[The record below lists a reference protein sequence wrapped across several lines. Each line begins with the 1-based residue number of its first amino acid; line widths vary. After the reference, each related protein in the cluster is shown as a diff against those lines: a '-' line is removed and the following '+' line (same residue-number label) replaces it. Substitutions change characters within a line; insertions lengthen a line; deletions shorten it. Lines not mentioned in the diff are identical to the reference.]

1 MKTEICERL
10 GIEFPIFAF
19 SHCRDVVA
27 AVSRAGGLGVLGAVA
42 YSPEQLE
49 LELKWI
55 DEHVDGK
62 PYGVDTVI
70 PAKYIGKDQGDITK
84 EQLDQMITPAH
95 RKWINDLL
103 DRNGVPPL
111 PDDVEE
117 IEGLLGW
124 SASGGRAHFEVAMNH
139 PIALIAN
146 ALGPPPEDIISQA
159 HDKGVM
165 VAALC
170 GTVRQAIKQKTAGV
184 DIVIASGY
192 EAGGHTGEIGSMV
205 LLPQVVD
212 AVAPTPVLGAG
223 GIGSGRQMAAAM
235 AMGAA
240 GVWDRLDL
248 AHHRGVRLDSI
259 ARRQA
264 IGRRFD
270 RDGALALHQRQTRP
284 SAQDSLHAC
293 VGRGPGV
300 SGLPADASS
309 VHGHSRSYATH
320 YALRA
325 DGRRGFGFTP
335 RNARGSGRRPDEH
348 AQACASGHRRNGWR
362 VHRRGRAGLRPA
374 LRFGLTHRDH
384 LHCRLT
390 SRTRFASL
398 PVRFAFK

>member
-1 MKTEICERL
+1 MKTELCEKL

-42 YSPEQLE
+42 YSAEQLE

-70 PAKYIGKDQGDITK
+70 PAKYIGKDQGGIGKD
-84 EQLDQMITPAH
+84 QLEQMITPAH

-103 DRNGVPPL
+103 NRHGVPPL
-111 PDDVEE
+111 PDDVEQ

-124 SASGGRAHFEVAMNH
+124 SAEGGRAHFDVAMNH

-170 GTVRQAIKQKTAGV
+170 GTVRQAIKQKNAGV

-240 GVWDRLDL
+240 GVWTGSIWLTTEES
-248 AHHRGVRLDSI
+248 DSI
-259 ARRQA
+259 PALVDKLLVADSTETIRSRAISGKPARQLKTDYTRAWEEDPECPGFLPMPLQFMATAEATQRITRFAQTGAEGSASLLGTPVGQVVGQMNTRKPARQVVEEMVSEYIDA
-264 IGRRFD
+264 VER
-270 RDGALALHQRQTRP
+270 
-284 SAQDSLHAC
+284 
-293 VGRGPGV
+293 V
-300 SGLPADASS
+300 SGLLSD
-309 VHGHSRSYATH
+309 V
-320 YALRA
+320 
-325 DGRRGFGFTP
+325 D
-335 RNARGSGRRPDEH
+335 
-348 AQACASGHRRNGWR
+348 
-362 VHRRGRAGLRPA
+362 
-374 LRFGLTHRDH
+374 
-384 LHCRLT
+384 
-390 SRTRFASL
+390 
-398 PVRFAFK
+398 